1 MTKSNMTPLDPEALI
16 QSIKAGITIPED
28 FPSEGLFLLRL
39 GPYLNDETL
48 SHLNSGHLELQRA
61 QRVRVLTERLE
72 EVAEALEDIG
82 YSILESDEPSPADFP
97 KEEYEERLGG
107 WWDELQEDLKKEF
120 KVLIEIV
127 ESIETTIA
135 SQSND

>member
-1 MTKSNMTPLDPEALI
+1 MTKSHNTPLDPDGLI
-16 QSIKAGITIPED
+16 QSIKVGTTIPED

-48 SHLNSGHLELQRA
+48 SHVNSGHLELQRA
-61 QRVRVLTERLE
+61 ARIRVLAERLE
-72 EVAEALEDIG
+72 AVGEALEDIG

-97 KEEYEERLGG
+97 KDEYDERLEG
-107 WWDELQEDLKKEF
+107 WWDDLQEDLKKEF

-127 ESIETTIA
+127 ESIETIVA